1 MSSIPLQPSGSYTPS
16 GMPHPQQQQQQ
27 PLQYFQQPFLQMQH
41 MQQPPGG
48 FPPQHYPMAP
58 PQHQTQSYP
67 PPGMQGNRVP
77 YPHQQQMF
85 PQMINRGISQNLQGV
100 YSTYPARLKQSEEN
114 ALLLPTSYL
123 TNKKPRFAQ
132 ESDDDFEE
140 YAEDSDDGTPS
151 SGMRTRSAVAAAQAA
166 ANANTASGSIRSTPG
181 SGGVNN
187 GQPAEQS
194 RKIIRKKNHI
204 YPPERELERAS
215 KMEEV
220 LVPIRLDIDLEDI
233 KLRDAFLWNMN
244 EQFLAPE
251 KFAEILCEDLEL
263 PPARFIQLIAESIRN
278 QVIDFEAVHEVEL
291 PSESIRVIINLDL
304 QIGKIN
310 LRDRFEWDLNNT
322 SNNAPEIFSKQLAAE
337 AGLGGEYV
345 SIISHAI
352 REQLYRHKRQWVDES
367 LGGEELAE
375 PLVNGFRNIED
386 AESWAPQMEVLSN
399 EELEKLLIAQER
411 NMRRLRRETRFKR
424 SRRRQ
429 SATPSRR
436 PHGTP

>member
-1 MSSIPLQPSGSYTPS
+1 MSIPLQANGAYPTPS
-16 GMPHPQQQQQQ
+16 GMPMHHPQQQQQQ
-27 PLQYFQQPFLQMQH
+27 PPFQYYPQHPTQMQH
-41 MQQPPGG
+41 MQQP
-48 FPPQHYPMAP
+48 FPSHFPMQQPPPHMQHYP
-58 PQHQTQSYP
+58 
-67 PPGMQGNRVP
+67 PGFQGRVP
-77 YPHQQQMF
+77 YPHQQPMY
-85 PQMINRGISQNLQGV
+85 PQMINRGLSHNLQGV
-100 YSTYPARLKQSEEN
+100 YSTYPARLKQSEDN

-123 TNKKPRFAQ
+123 NNKKARFAP

-140 YAEDSDDGTPS
+140 YAEDSDEGTPS
-151 SGMRTRSAVAAAQAA
+151 SGMRTRSAVAAAQAV
-166 ANANTASGSIRSTPG
+166 ANANIAGGSVRASATPG
-181 SGGVNN
+181 SQQQQQ
-187 GQPAEQS
+187 GQPEMQL
-194 RKIIRKKNHI
+194 RKVIRKKNHI

-220 LVPIRLDIDLEDI
+220 LVPIRLDIDLDEI

-263 PPARFIQLIAESIRN
+263 PAVKFVPLIAESIRN
-278 QVIDFEAVHEVEL
+278 QVIDFESVHEVEL
-291 PSESIRVIINLDL
+291 PSESIRVVINLDL

-345 SIISHAI
+345 SIIAHAI

-367 LGGEELAE
+367 LSEELAE

-436 PHGTP
+436 THNTP